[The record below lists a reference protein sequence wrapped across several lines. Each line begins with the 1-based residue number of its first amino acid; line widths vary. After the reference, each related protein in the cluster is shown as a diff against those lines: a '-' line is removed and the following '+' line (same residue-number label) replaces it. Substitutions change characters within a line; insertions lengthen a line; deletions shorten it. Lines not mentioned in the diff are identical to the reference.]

1 MNMLTSVLV
10 KLGLAVFSALP
21 IERILA
27 ALLNKWVDRIN
38 PSNIDKARKTAEHLA
53 ELAELF
59 SDILA
64 DKAVSPEEVSAMKES
79 VIRARER
86 LLAAWAVGADAK
98 STQKE
103 LAKTGLLADYVE
115 PLFKGAGCILLCAL
129 MLGATGCLTRTRCQA
144 LTFKDCTFRINEP
157 VGVDDPK
164 YPRSLQIGVNDQQI
178 EGGADSIASGNKTDP
193 SLQVPMGDS
202 ALSYLGQLLGGMFKN
217 KATTTAT
224 AAAAGSADSAA
235 SGAACAD
242 GACAVPVAK

>member
-1 MNMLTSVLV
+1 MLTSVLV

-53 ELAELF
+53 ELSGLF
-59 SDILA
+59 NDILA
-64 DKAVSPEEVSAMKES
+64 DKAVSPEEVSVMKDA

-86 LLAAWAVGADAK
+86 LLAAWAVGADSKA
-98 STQKE
+98 TQVE
-103 LAKTGLLADYVE
+103 LGKTGLLADYVE
-115 PLFKGAGCILLCAL
+115 PLLKGAGCILLCAL

-157 VGVDDPK
+157 ESLETST

-202 ALSYLGQLLGGMFKN
+202 ALSYLGQLLGGMFKS
-217 KATTTAT
+217 KATAT
-224 AAAAGSADSAA
+224 ASAA
-235 SGAACAD
+235 SPAASTNAACAD
-242 GACAVPVAK
+242 GTCAVPASQ

>member
-21 IERILA
+21 VERILA

-59 SDILA
+59 NDILA
-64 DKAVSPEEVSAMKES
+64 DKSVSPEEVSAMKES

-86 LLAAWAVGADAK
+86 LLAAWAVGTDAK

-129 MLGATGCLTRTRCQA
+129 MLGASGCLTRTRCQA

-178 EGGADSIASGNKTDP
+178 EGGTDTIASGNKTDP

-202 ALSYLGQLLGGMFKN
+202 ALGYLGQLLGGVVKSN
-217 KATTTAT
+217 AAAKAT
-224 AAAAGSADSAA
+224 AAAPAAAAA

-242 GACAVPVAK
+242 GACAVP